1 MISPGDVTWGWVPA
15 RRIPVDDAMRNGNR
29 ASLHDVLGELHD
41 GVADR
46 RGNGLG
52 VCLELEACDGQE
64 TVHVWGQIFPGHA
77 GVPARAQQQHRPLA
91 HEDIRSGGEVGR
103 FVRGHRKLLE

>member
-1 MISPGDVTWGWVPA
+1 MT
-15 RRIPVDDAMRNGNR
+15 
-29 ASLHDVLGELHD
+29 

-77 GVPARAQQQHRPLA
+77 GVPAR
-91 HEDIRSGGEVGR
+91 
-103 FVRGHRKLLE
+103 